1 MSRYVTG
8 LTSRF
13 SPWIG
18 ALYLALMVTQVFAA
32 EPELLARPD
41 AFRTL
46 VNPDCSHCI
55 DEAKAR
61 AGELR
66 GDDPVLAWTRGKYA
80 GGAIP
85 IRFFLNPYRVISD
98 TYGVFVF
105 DPDAGFARGYEPSL
119 DFTFYGWRN
128 GILVMRHKD
137 GTLFSTLSGV
147 AFDGPRKGERLKPIA
162 TVTTNWGYWNKAYPG
177 SVAYRMFEKYQPIE
191 VPDKDNPDSKSTRG
205 PADSR
210 LPAVAE
216 VLGVTVGATHKSY
229 PLESLPKEG
238 GIIRDQLAG
247 QDIVILWQ
255 PSTRTAAAYAPRL
268 DEPDS
273 NHAIKLEF
281 DATEPLTPFV
291 DRETDS
297 RFGVEGRAVSGEL
310 KGKALTWI
318 DSVQCRW
325 FAWSAEYPDT
335 SIAKPTR
342 SAELKPGG
350 AKQAALTDKPTE
362 IVLVDPDSVTPKSL
376 DAWRAEGFT
385 AVAALLDEDHPAD
398 AYRSAASAA
407 HSAGVDLYYWIE
419 VARNTKL
426 ADAHPRWMAS
436 LGMHNDWQKR
446 FSAVSP
452 PKKGEVAKA
461 YPWVPIG
468 YAEAF
473 QAHLQRI
480 KALLEK
486 VPAQYSGLLL
496 NDLQGGPA
504 ACGCGNLQCRWAIDY
519 GVPATATPLSVDDAA
534 ARFVAKVRELA
545 PGKQIVPIWMT
556 ECEELDLPA
565 DKARGGRTTGL
576 CGSVAC
582 AHGTC
587 PKAFR
592 KQWTALVNSHQG
604 PIGLLAT
611 QEACG
616 RDTDF
621 YGSPTGWIPATVN
634 YLDRTPVSDDGQS
647 LPHNR
652 LWLVVQA
659 AAKGNAGE
667 LAARTEARQ
676 LCPHA
681 IVAARVK
688 LDQSYEPRIINAA
701 QAE

>member
-1 MSRYVTG
+1 MSRYFTS
-8 LTSRF
+8 LTCRF
-13 SPWIG
+13 GPWIG
-18 ALYLALMVTQVFAA
+18 ALYLALMAPQVFAA
-32 EPELLARPD
+32 EPELLAKPD
-41 AFRTL
+41 AFQTL
-46 VNPDCSHCI
+46 VNPDCSHCV
-55 DEAKAR
+55 DEAKSR

-66 GDDPVLAWTRGKYA
+66 DDDPVLAWTRGKYA

-128 GILVMRHKD
+128 GIMVMRHKD
-137 GTLFSTLSGV
+137 GTLYSTLSGV

-162 TVTTNWGYWNKAYPG
+162 TLTANWGYWNKAYPG

-191 VPDKDNPDSKSTRG
+191 MPDKDNPDSKSTRG

-210 LPAVAE
+210 LPAAAE
-216 VLGVTVGATHKSY
+216 VLGVTIGAAHKAY

-247 QDIVILWQ
+247 QEVIILWQ

-273 NHAIKLEF
+273 NQAIKLEF
-281 DATEPLTPFV
+281 DAAEPLAPFI

-297 RFGVEGRAVSGEL
+297 RFGVEGRAVSGKF

-335 SIAKPTR
+335 TIAKPTR
-342 SAELKPGG
+342 SPGPSPG
-350 AKQAALTDKPTE
+350 DAKQAGLTDKPIE
-362 IVLVDPDSVTPKSL
+362 MVLVEPDLVTPKSL

-385 AVAALLDEDHPAD
+385 AVVALLDEDHPAG

-407 HSAGVDLYYWIE
+407 HGAGVDLYYWIE
-419 VARNTKL
+419 VARNAKM
-426 ADAHPRWMAS
+426 ADAQPRWMAS
-436 LGMHNDWQKR
+436 LGMHDDWQER
-446 FSAVSP
+446 FPAVSP

-468 YAEAF
+468 YSEAF
-473 QAHLQRI
+473 EAHLQRI
-480 KALLEK
+480 KGLLEK
-486 VPAQYSGLLL
+486 VPGQYSGLLL

-519 GVPATATPLSVDDAA
+519 GVPATATRGSVDDAA
-534 ARFVAKVRELA
+534 ARFVARVRGLA
-545 PGKQIVPIWMT
+545 PGKPIVPVWMT
-556 ECEELDLPA
+556 ECEEADLPA
-565 DKARGGRTTGL
+565 DKAPGGKSTKL

-582 AHGTC
+582 AQGTC

-592 KQWTALVNSHQG
+592 TQLTALLKSHSG
-604 PIGLLAT
+604 ALGLLAT
-611 QEACG
+611 QAACQ
-616 RDTDF
+616 RDIAF
-621 YGSPTGWIPATVN
+621 YGGPTGWIPATVN
-634 YLDRTPVSDDGQS
+634 YLDRMPVSDDGYG
-647 LPHNR
+647 LPHDR

-659 AAKGNAGE
+659 AVKGNAGE
-667 LAARTEARQ
+667 LASRAEARQ
-676 LCPHA
+676 LRPQA
-681 IVAARVK
+681 IVAARVT
-688 LDQSYEPRIINAA
+688 LDQSYEPRVIK
-701 QAE
+701 AE

>member
-1 MSRYVTG
+1 MSRYVAS
-8 LTSRF
+8 LSSHF
-13 SPWIG
+13 WPWIG
-18 ALYLALMVTQVFAA
+18 ALYLALMVTQAFAA
-32 EPELLARPD
+32 EPKLLAKPD
-41 AFRTL
+41 AFQTL
-46 VNPDCSHCI
+46 VNPDCSHCV
-55 DEAKAR
+55 DEAKSR

-66 GDDPVLAWTRGKYA
+66 DDDLVLAWTRGKYA

-105 DPDAGFARGYEPSL
+105 DPDAGFSRGYEPSL

-137 GTLFSTLSGV
+137 GTLFSTLSGM

-191 VPDKDNPDSKSTRG
+191 VPNKDNPDSKSTRG
-205 PADSR
+205 PVDPR
-210 LPAVAE
+210 LTAVAD
-216 VLGVTVGATHKSY
+216 VLGVTVGATHKAY
-229 PLESLPKEG
+229 ALASLPKEG
-238 GIIRDQLAG
+238 GIIRDKLAG
-247 QDIVILWQ
+247 QEVVILWQ

-268 DEPDS
+268 DESDADR
-273 NHAIKLEF
+273 AIMLEF
-281 DATEPLTPFV
+281 DATEPSAPFV
-291 DRETDS
+291 DRGTDS

-310 KGKALTWI
+310 KGQALTWI

-335 SIAKPTR
+335 TVATPTR
-342 SAELKPGG
+342 SAATNAGG
-350 AKQAALTDKPTE
+350 AKQAAPDNKPTE
-362 IVLVDPDSVTPKSL
+362 MVLVEPDSITPKSL

-385 AVAALLDEDHPAD
+385 AVVALLDEAHPAD
-398 AYRSAASAA
+398 VYRSSASAA
-407 HSAGVDLYYWIE
+407 HAAGVDLYYWIE
-419 VARNTKL
+419 VARNSAL

-436 LGMHNDWQKR
+436 LGMHDDWRKR
-446 FSAVSP
+446 FPDAAP

-473 QAHLQRI
+473 EAHLQRI
-480 KALLEK
+480 KGLLEN
-486 VPAQYSGLLL
+486 VPAQYGGLLL

-519 GVPATATPLSVDDAA
+519 GVSATATSHSVDDAA
-534 ARFVAKVRELA
+534 ARFVKKVSELA

-565 DKARGGRTTGL
+565 DKARGGITTGL

-592 KQWTALVNSHQG
+592 KQWTALVNSHRG

-616 RDTDF
+616 RDAEF
-621 YGSPTGWIPATVN
+621 YGSPTGWIPAAVN
-634 YLDRTPVSDDGQS
+634 YLDRTPVSADGQG
-647 LPHNR
+647 LPHDR

-659 AAKGNAGE
+659 AVKGNAGE
-667 LAARTEARQ
+667 LASRAEARQ
-676 LCPHA
+676 LRPHA
-681 IVAARVK
+681 IVAARVT
-688 LDQSYEPRIINAA
+688 LDQSYEPRIIK
-701 QAE
+701 AE